1 MWLAAGYVMDL
12 EKLDLSAV
20 RLCFQ
25 VFLLDS
31 SKKFSL
37 VVPPVVSDPIID
49 KSAYT
54 SNANL
59 SLVPLCTM
67 VAIFVN

>member
-1 MWLAAGYVMDL
+1 MKVTSRKPKSLLSLRVSVCACTAGYVTEL

-31 SKKFSL
+31 SKKFSQ
-37 VVPPVVSDPIID
+37 VVPPVVSDPIVD
-49 KSAYT
+49 KST
-54 SNANL
+54 
-59 SLVPLCTM
+59 
-67 VAIFVN
+67 